1 MNCYNRNELRGAV
14 VVPLAT
20 PFHEDGRPDEDGLL
34 RLLDFVTEG
43 GCQGVLILGTTG
55 ETASIP
61 PEDRLR
67 IAEISCERLKGKGG
81 AFIGIGDNCLSTS
94 IDYARHALK
103 AGADAVVA
111 HCPSYFPIG
120 PAELEAYYLKL
131 ADSIDGPLFIYNI
144 PPTTHHSIPLDTL
157 EALSHHRNIV
167 GVKDSEAN
175 LERLIAVAERFRDRD
190 DFAVLCGAAGF
201 SAPAMRAGALGF
213 VPSAGNIAPA
223 ICREISD
230 RILAGDFEG
239 AKESQSRMDTV
250 NGIYM
255 KGKPLSDTLPRL
267 KVAMSLL
274 GFGSGAV
281 RPPLIS
287 MKEELREPVR
297 EEMVAQGLV

>member
-1 MNCYNRNELRGAV
+1 MNCYDRNALRGAV

-34 RLLDFVTEG
+34 RLVDFITDG
-43 GCQGVLILGTTG
+43 GCQGVLILGTSG
-55 ETASIP
+55 EAASIS
-61 PEDRLR
+61 PEDRMR
-67 IAEISCERLKGKGG
+67 ITEISCERLKEKGG

-94 IDYARHALK
+94 IAYARHALK

-131 ADSIDGPLFIYNI
+131 ADSIDGALFIYNI
-144 PPTTHHSIPLDTL
+144 PSTTHHSIPLDTI
-157 EALSHHRNIV
+157 EVLSHHRNIV

-175 LERLIAVAERFRDRD
+175 LERLVAVSERFRDRD
-190 DFAVLCGAAGF
+190 DFVVLCGAAGF
-201 SAPAMRAGALGF
+201 SAPAMKAGALGF

-223 ICREISD
+223 ICRKISD
-230 RILAGDFEG
+230 RSLAGDFP
-239 AKESQSRMDTV
+239 AADVMQSRMDNV
-250 NGIYM
+250 NRIYA
-255 KGKPLSDTLPRL
+255 KGGTLADTLPRL

-281 RPPLIS
+281 LPPLLT
-287 MKEELREPVR
+287 MKEELWGPVR
-297 EEMVAQGLV
+297 EEMIVQGLL